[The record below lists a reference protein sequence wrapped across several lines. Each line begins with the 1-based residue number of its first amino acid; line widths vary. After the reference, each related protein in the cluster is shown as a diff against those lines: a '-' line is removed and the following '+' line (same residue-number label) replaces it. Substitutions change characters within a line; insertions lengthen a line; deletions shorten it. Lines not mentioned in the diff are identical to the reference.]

1 MSKQQ
6 HGDVFDTLMTTSV
19 NKSVSQP
26 LAPPIESIEKVDE
39 STSKRKRTTTSRKKK
54 ETNDNLKRCTF
65 WADQTQWE
73 WIQNYAYTT
82 RQSIMDTMYEIIEDF
97 QSNHTDF
104 EIESK
109 PRRRNTSTR
118 R

>member
-26 LAPPIESIEKVDE
+26 LATPIESIEKVDE

-73 WIQNYAYTT
+73 WIHKYAYTT

>member
-1 MSKQQ
+1 MALDQQ
-6 HGDVFDTLMTTSV
+6 YV
-19 NKSVSQP
+19 NSTEITMAKIYMKE
-26 LAPPIESIEKVDE
+26 IERYE
-39 STSKRKRTTTSRKKK
+39 STSKRKRTTAARKKK
-54 ETNDNLKRCTF
+54 ETNDNHKRCTF